1 MSSPS
6 VSIDD
11 PVGESRLA
19 AWRPLLRATSLTGA
33 AAVAG
38 AMLSVVATKIFA
50 AMLGPAEVAVLAT
63 LQQIRQASVTA
74 ATLNGQTALV
84 QGASARRGLERRQF
98 LRTVLLLMGTATALV
113 TVLALAAPGWVASS
127 TGLGAARAGMIRW
140 LAVPL
145 VFSSALVFLGSVLN
159 TFLHDRGEFGRLA
172 LVQMASPAAM
182 ALLAY
187 PVAAMVRGG
196 QESALVLGIAISAA
210 CAAALAAILV
220 APFTPIV
227 WGRLRPSRWYPGHW
241 RWWDRG
247 AARGFLK
254 MSGSMLA
261 GGAAA
266 SLVLLAARARILH
279 QQGFAVAGHFDAA
292 WAISMNHVS
301 LVLASLQTYCLPA
314 LARTRD
320 RAERSAHLT
329 RMLTAAALA
338 AAAVV
343 CVLALLKPVVLAL
356 FYSNAFL
363 EASRYLRWTL
373 VGDYLKVS
381 SWVLSIPMLA
391 SADMRTFLAADLSA
405 YAVFAAGA
413 AAVGHFRG
421 AAEGTAIAFV
431 LMYAAH
437 LAVCGTIA
445 WRRYGF
451 RPGMWTTLTWAGGLL
466 AVVGVSAATW
476 RTA

>member
-6 VSIDD
+6 LK
-11 PVGESRLA
+11 LA
-19 AWRPLLRATSLTGA
+19 TIHEAFRPTGWRPLLRAASLTGA

-38 AMLSVVATKIFA
+38 GALSVVATKIFA

-63 LQQIRQASVTA
+63 LQQIRQAGVTG

-84 QGASARRGLERRQF
+84 QGLSARSGREQREF
-98 LRTVLLLMGTATALV
+98 LRTALLLMGMAMLLV
-113 TVLALAAPGWVASS
+113 AALALAAPGWVASA
-127 TGLGAARAGMIRW
+127 TGLGLGVGTARAGMIRW
-140 LAVPL
+140 IIAPVAFSCVL
-145 VFSSALVFLGSVLN
+145 VVLSAVLN
-159 TFLHDRGEFGRLA
+159 ARGEIGRLA
-172 LVQMASPAAM
+172 IVQVASPAAM

-187 PVAAMVRGG
+187 PVARIVRAGYEG
-196 QESALVLGIAISAA
+196 RYEDALVWWLAAAPACAAVVALVL
-210 CAAALAAILV
+210 LVRQRILLQG
-220 APFTPIV
+220 A
-227 WGRLRPSRWYPGHW
+227 G
-241 RWWDRG
+241 RWWSAG
-247 AARGFLK
+247 WWSAEAARGFLA

-279 QQGFAVAGHFDAA
+279 QQGFAVAGQFDAA

-314 LARTRD
+314 LARTSD

-338 AAAVV
+338 ATAAV
-343 CVLALLKPVVLAL
+343 CALALLKPVVLAL
-356 FYSNAFL
+356 FYSDAFR

-391 SADMRTFLAADLSA
+391 AADMRAFLAADLSA
-405 YAVFAAGA
+405 YAVFAAGTA
-413 AAVGHFRG
+413 VVGHFRG
-421 AAEGTAIAFV
+421 PAEGTAIAFV

-437 LAVCGTIA
+437 LTVCGSIA
-445 WRRYGF
+445 GSRYGF
-451 RPGMWTTLTWAGGLL
+451 RPSPRTALVWAAGLL
-466 AVVGVSAATW
+466 SVVAVSAATW
-476 RTA
+476 RAA

>member
-1 MSSPS
+1 MSSL
-6 VSIDD
+6 D
-11 PVGESRLA
+11 LA
-19 AWRPLLRATSLTGA
+19 AIQEPIRPAGWRPLLRAASVTGM

-38 AMLSVVATKIFA
+38 AALSVVATKIFA

-63 LQQIRQASVTA
+63 LQQIRQAGLTG

-84 QGASARRGLERRQF
+84 QGAIARSGPERRQF
-98 LRTVLLLMGTATALV
+98 LRTALLLMGTATALMAAW
-113 TVLALAAPGWVASS
+113 ALGASGWVASS

-159 TFLHDRGEFGRLA
+159 TSLHERGEIGRLA
-172 LVQMASPAAM
+172 VVQMVSPAAM

-187 PVAAMVRGG
+187 PVARMVRGG
-196 QESALVLGIAISAA
+196 QEGALVGWLAVAT
-210 CAAALAAILV
+210 AAAAAVAAILT
-220 APFTPIV
+220 APLAPILF
-227 WGRLRPSRWYPGHW
+227 GPSRTSGWHPVSR
-241 RWWDRG
+241 RWWDQK
-247 AARGFLK
+247 AARGFLT

-261 GGAAA
+261 GGGAA

-279 QQGFAVAGHFDAA
+279 RQGFAVAGQFDAA

-314 LARTRD
+314 LAGTRD

-338 AAAVV
+338 AAAAV
-343 CVLALLKPVVLAL
+343 CVLAVLKPFVVAL
-356 FYSNAFL
+356 FYSDTFL
-363 EASRYLRWTL
+363 GASRYLRWTL

-405 YAVFAAGA
+405 YAAFAAGA

-451 RPGMWTTLTWAGGLL
+451 RPRAHTLLIWAGGLL
-466 AVVGVSAATW
+466 AVVTVSAWKW
-476 RTA
+476 RTG